1 VPAIA
6 PEHTANRHISVT
18 DRLEL
23 LQSVTGDDAVERR
36 EILIEETDE
45 RCWLGSFGQQREALE
60 IGEQNGRRAR
70 IFRLHLAVFPEFVGD
85 CCRQNGVKEFFGA
98 CFLGSRFDPRL
109 VQVLDCLIML
119 DQSAAQFQ
127 LCQNLA

>member
-1 VPAIA
+1 NPNTQLQRRQPHFLASQLYTGDRCLHFQRREARVNRVPAIA

-70 IFRLHLAVFPEFVGD
+70 VFWLHLAVFPEFVGD
-85 CCRQNGVKEFFGA
+85 CCRQ
-98 CFLGSRFDPRL
+98 
-109 VQVLDCLIML
+109 
-119 DQSAAQFQ
+119 
-127 LCQNLA
+127 